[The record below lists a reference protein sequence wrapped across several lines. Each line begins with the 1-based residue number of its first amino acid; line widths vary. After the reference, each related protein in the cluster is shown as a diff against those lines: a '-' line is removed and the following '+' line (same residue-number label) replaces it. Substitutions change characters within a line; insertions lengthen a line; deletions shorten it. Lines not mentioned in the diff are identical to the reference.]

1 MGRALLLTGLCGALV
16 WLTGCNL
23 EDLGD
28 WGAGG
33 AGRFTQDF
41 HYAYP
46 LKPGGRFSIEN
57 TNGAIEITG
66 WNENSVEISGTK
78 YASTPELRDAIKID
92 IQAAPDS
99 IQVRTIRPS
108 GRGNIGAR
116 YSIKVPRQTQL
127 DRINSTNAGIRVI
140 DVEGPARLRT
150 TNGSVR
156 TDRLRG
162 ALEAQ
167 TSNGTVDISD
177 QDGSAVLHTTNGRI
191 HAVNL
196 KGSVAADTTNGGI
209 SIHIAHTEADRPI
222 RLGTTNGAIEL
233 ELNQTS
239 RNEVVCNTTNGSITL
254 HLPATVNARL
264 SASTTHSS
272 IRSEFEGQA
281 TGSSSR
287 KRLETT
293 LGSGGPSIELST
305 VNGGIRILKQ

>member
-1 MGRALLLTGLCGALV
+1 MGRAWLLTGFCAGLV
-16 WLTGCNL
+16 CLTGCDL
-23 EDLGD
+23 ADLGD
-28 WGAGG
+28 WGGG

-66 WNENSVEISGTK
+66 WSENSVEIAGTK
-78 YASTPELRDAIKID
+78 YASTPELRDSIKID
-92 IQAAPDS
+92 VQASPDS

-127 DRINSTNAGIRVI
+127 DRITSTNAGIRVI

-162 ALEAQ
+162 ALDAQ
-167 TSNGTVDISD
+167 TSNGAVDISD
-177 QDGSAVLHTTNGRI
+177 QEGSAVLHTTNGRI

-209 SIHIAHTEADRPI
+209 SVHIAQTEPDRPI

-239 RNEVVCNTTNGSITL
+239 RNEVVCKTTNGGITL
-254 HLPATVNARL
+254 HLPASVNARL
-264 SASTTHSS
+264 SASTTNSS
-272 IRSEFEGQA
+272 IRSEFEAQA

-287 KRLETT
+287 KRLETN